1 MINVVKYL
9 IVSII
14 ILSYSCNKDNNEIAK
29 EPELIWS
36 SPLKGDTLVLTMKPV
51 IYQDIVLHSQ
61 VVIGN
66 DYTPIVAYDKNT
78 GEKLWSWHDH
88 FVIGEVFYGT
98 NHKMIQYDNLL
109 TFSTNGQNVYTID
122 LSTGQTLWRNSNS
135 GLGGERDVTSIGRQ
149 IFHVAHQPGRSEV
162 YLRIAD
168 IYTGNWET
176 IYTTQADSNYL
187 PYLKPPASY
196 INQLGDTLLLFI
208 NNRYSF
214 GLQKGHPELICYNL
228 TKREVLYEK
237 EITSPT
243 NGYGVVREPLIYNDK
258 AYFHVGPYM
267 YCYDIETGARKWSK
281 LLEDIVGSIS
291 FILEDDRL
299 FVGIEGGN
307 PKLYALEPSTGIQL
321 WKIESSGTSSMMDY
335 YDGII
340 YFNGGGNGLLHAV
353 NAQTGEYI
361 WQYTSPD
368 LEKHSGAW
376 FDRRI
381 TIDKETGRI
390 HTANFLNALCFEAM

>member
-1 MINVVKYL
+1 MKNVVKYL
-9 IVSII
+9 LAFII
-14 ILSYSCNKDNNEIAK
+14 ILSYSCNKDDNRIAK
-29 EPELIWS
+29 EPELVWS

-51 IYQDIVLHSQ
+51 IYQNIVLHSQ
-61 VVIGN
+61 VVLGN

-78 GEKLWSWHDH
+78 GEKLWSWHDY
-88 FVIGEVFYGT
+88 FIVGEVFYGS
-98 NHKMIQYDNLL
+98 NHKMILYENYL
-109 TFSTNGQNVYTID
+109 TFSTNGKNVYTID
-122 LSTGQTLWRNSNS
+122 LSTGQTVWRTPND
-135 GLGGERDVTSIGRQ
+135 GLGGNRNISSLENL
-149 IFHVAHQPGRSEV
+149 IFHVTLLPGRSEYHLNIV
-162 YLRIAD
+162 D
-168 IYTGNWET
+168 IHTGNWQT
-176 IYTTQADSNYL
+176 IYTTQAEADYL
-187 PYLKPPASY
+187 PDLTVPSYY
-196 INQLGDTLLLFI
+196 INEIGDTLLLFL

-214 GLQKGHPELICYNL
+214 DVQKGHPELICYNL
-228 TKREVLYEK
+228 TKSEVVYEK

-243 NGYGVVREPLIYNDK
+243 NGYGVVREPLVYNDNV
-258 AYFHVGPYM
+258 YFHVGPYV
-267 YCYDIETGARKWSK
+267 YCYDIMTGERRWSK

-299 FVGIEGGN
+299 FVGIEGLD
-307 PKLYALEPSTGIQL
+307 PKLYAIEPNTGMQL

-335 YDGII
+335 YDGVI

-368 LEKHSGAW
+368 LEEHSGAW
-376 FDRRI
+376 FDSFI